1 MLYQHC
7 WSSFPDKM
15 LPTVMF
21 NKHINVHIHRKQ
33 NITLHEDKVKT
44 EEKQVVRSQPYI
56 FCQVKGGTYNN

>member
-1 MLYQHC
+1 
-7 WSSFPDKM
+7 
-15 LPTVMF
+15 MF